1 MEYSE
6 VTGPLRV
13 QLGINIQNV
22 KEMLLPFTFHWPKQV
37 TQPCFSSGKGG
48 GGGTGG
54 DREGGA
60 APLCLE
66 GRGLERSCTG
76 LTIAAASLI
85 PKQSLVP
92 EAWTPVQL
100 AD

>member
-13 QLGINIQNV
+13 QLGINIPNF

-37 TQPCFSSGKGG
+37 TQLCFSSGGV
-48 GGGTGG
+48 GG
-54 DREGGA
+54 DQEGGA

-66 GRGLERSCTG
+66 RRGLERSCTG